1 MKKGKVKMRCLLKNA
16 TIVDRDGERV
26 KVHVLTEDN
35 KILKV
40 SRENLNIPAMEY
52 DLNGYTLMPGFI
64 NTHVHLMDCF
74 DGFNNDKLKKWLLS
88 GITYLRD
95 EGILSRHD
103 THDAV
108 MWRENT
114 KKSCVYPSIA
124 ICGKFISAVNG
135 YGGVA
140 PIGITSEA
148 EARDAVEMQINAGID
163 HIKIALDEGYD
174 NYTQSLS
181 LLPLNILAAI
191 CDQTHKHGKKV
202 SAHVNRSDKLEILLK
217 AGIDEA
223 AHACFDRI
231 PDASLE
237 YMVKNKVY
245 MTPTLSVYGEIT
257 TKWGAPFLYSAM
269 DNTKRFVDMGGVI
282 GLGNDYIEE
291 KEIWSPV
298 GMPIMEIELLL
309 KAGLT
314 INQVISA
321 ATVGG
326 AKILDLEAY
335 GKIEEHCIA
344 DLIAVKGNPYELPF
358 LLSSVNFIMKDGIVI
373 KNVV

>member
-1 MKKGKVKMRCLLKNA
+1 MRCLLKNA
-16 TIVDRDGERV
+16 TIVNSSGERV
-26 KVHVLTEDN
+26 TVHILTEDT
-35 KILKV
+35 KIIKV
-40 SRENLNIPAMEY
+40 SRETLDIPAMEY
-52 DLNGYTLMPGFI
+52 DLNGYTVMPGFI

-74 DGFNNDKLKKWLLS
+74 DGFNNDKLKKWLMA

-95 EGILSRHD
+95 EGILSRHNAY
-103 THDAV
+103 DAIT
-108 MWRENT
+108 WRDSIRN
-114 KKSCVYPSIA
+114 SCMYPSVA
-124 ICGKFISAVNG
+124 VCGKFISAVNG

-140 PIGITSEA
+140 PIGITNEH
-148 EARDAVEMQINAGID
+148 EARDAVDLQIDAGVD

-174 NYTQSLS
+174 AYTQSMD

-191 CDQTHKHGKKV
+191 CDQAHKHGKKV

-223 AHACFDRI
+223 AHTCFDRI
-231 PDASLE
+231 PDAILE
-237 YMVKNKVY
+237 SMVKNKVY

-257 TKWGAPFLYSAM
+257 AKWGAPFLYGAM

-282 GLGNDYIEE
+282 GFGNDFIEE

-314 INQVISA
+314 MNQIIGA
-321 ATVGG
+321 ATLGG
-326 AKILDLEAY
+326 AKILGREDY
-335 GKIEEHCIA
+335 GKIEENCIA
-344 DLIAVKGNPYELPF
+344 DLIAVKGDPYEIPY
-358 LLSSVNFIMKDGIVI
+358 LLSSINFIMKDGIVL
-373 KNVV
+373 KNN